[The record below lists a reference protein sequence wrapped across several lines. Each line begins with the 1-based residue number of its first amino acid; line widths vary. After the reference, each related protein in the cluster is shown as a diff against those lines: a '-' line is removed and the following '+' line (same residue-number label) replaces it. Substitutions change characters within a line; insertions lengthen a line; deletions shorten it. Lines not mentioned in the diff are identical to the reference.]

1 MARDR
6 LTVDRPAAAAAAAID
21 DYLVALDLRLRGPAA
36 MRRAIRDELRDGLL
50 EAERA
55 YRAAGLGGERAAAAA
70 VADFGEPGTVAAA
83 FAPELAARDAR
94 GVALALLRTGPLI
107 GLIWGLAALASGMA
121 VGHVPPWRWP
131 VPGIHLAFPLI
142 AAAIATSGM
151 AGAVTIAATGRL
163 SARWHL
169 TGRPARLAS
178 TAATTI
184 AASAL
189 TCDLALLALLI
200 ASAAT
205 AVGSLAWLPATV
217 AATASLTRLALAAR
231 AARRLLA
238 TRVRLG

>member
-1 MARDR
+1 MARNR
-6 LTVDRPAAAAAAAID
+6 LRADRPGAAALTAID
-21 DYLVALDLRLRGPAA
+21 DYLVALDGCLRGPAI

-55 YRAAGLGGERAAAAA
+55 YRAAGVSGERAAAAA

-94 GVALALLRTGPLI
+94 RVALALLRTGPLI
-107 GLIWGLAALASGMA
+107 GLMWGLAALASGMA
-121 VGHVPPWRWP
+121 VGHAPPWRWP

-142 AAAIATSGM
+142 AAAIATSGI
-151 AGAVTIAATGRL
+151 AGALTIAATGRL
-163 SARWHL
+163 SARRHL
-169 TGRPARLAS
+169 TRRPARLAS

-200 ASAAT
+200 TSAAN
-205 AVGSLAWLPATV
+205 ASGSLAWLPATV

-231 AARRLLA
+231 AGRRLVA
-238 TRVRLG
+238 TRVLLG